1 MLVSCTY
8 VCVFR
13 FFGKLFSSDWR
24 ERERERERKTLVCVF
39 GRGFVF
45 G

>member
-8 VCVFR
+8 VYACLGFLGD
-13 FFGKLFSSDWR
+13 FFLRIG
-24 ERERERERKTLVCVF
+24 EREEKKTLVCVF

-45 G
+45 V

>member
-13 FFGKLFSSDWR
+13 FFGRLFSSDWG
-24 ERERERERKTLVCVF
+24 ERERKTLVCVF

-45 G
+45 V